1 MICHMV
7 RRLRGSSPVVGSSRK
22 INAGSPTRVIA
33 RSSLRRMPPE

>member
-1 MICHMV
+1 MICHIV

-22 INAGSPTRVIA
+22 MICGSPTSVMA